1 MCCPS
6 DTSLGK
12 SILKLLLMCFVLP
25 TKPDS
30 HFSLESFTQRSLVGC
45 MEEFYSRFTT
55 LNGHRPST
63 KKRWYGEA
71 EVLSFCTIEE
81 ADELLLSIGGVQV
94 TCIPDVG
101 TDIDLRGRKSF
112 PCSLQTSHKR
122 RRGDKGLILVV
133 DPSEIYVARYRK
145 GDFNRCTI
153 LAVIPLSTII
163 ASASAGEILH
173 VVCPMAEVPIGA
185 ADEILK
191 DGRLS
196 LCFTS
201 ATMSVSAKE
210 ILDKYCA
217 ALERRAAM
225 DIDEL
230 LEKCLEVGDKILSTK
245 SKSSSQRREARDEEA
260 WADFQQA

>member
-1 MCCPS
+1 
-6 DTSLGK
+6 
-12 SILKLLLMCFVLP
+12 
-25 TKPDS
+25 
-30 HFSLESFTQRSLVGC
+30 
-45 MEEFYSRFTT
+45 MEEFYSRFTALT
-55 LNGHRPST
+55 GHRPNT
-63 KKRWYGEA
+63 NKRWYGEA

-94 TCIPDVG
+94 TRIPDVG

-112 PCSLQTSHKR
+112 PCSLQTNHKR
-122 RRGDKGLILVV
+122 RRGNKGLILVV
-133 DPSEIYVARYRK
+133 DPSEIYVARCKK

-153 LAVIPLSTII
+153 LAVVPLTTII

-173 VVCPMAEVPIGA
+173 IICPMAEVPIGTE
-185 ADEILK
+185 DGILK

-196 LCFTS
+196 LCFNNVSTS
-201 ATMSVSAKE
+201 ISAKE

-217 ALERRAAM
+217 ALENRAAM

-230 LEKCLEVGDKILSTK
+230 LEKCLEVGDKILTTK
-245 SKSSSQRREARDEEA
+245 SKSSSQRREARYEEA